1 MIRLLTS
8 IFGGGL
14 AEQLRLAYQA
24 RLNAQTDSEKLAV
37 EREIARLEGISAERA
52 RSSGFWEIR
61 LVAFVAGFA
70 ASAHFLLVAFV
81 SAFPMTGWT
90 VHALPAPMNEYQGSI
105 ILSLF
110 GIAAI
115 GRVLK

>member
-14 AEQLRLAYQA
+14 AEQLRRAYQA
-24 RLNAQTDSEKLAV
+24 KLDAKNDGQRIEA
-37 EREIARLEGISAERA
+37 EREVARLEAISAERA

-70 ASAHFLLVAFV
+70 AAAHFALVAFV
-81 SAFPMTGWT
+81 SAFPAVGWT
-90 VHALPAPMNEYQGSI
+90 VHALPAPMDSYEGSI

-110 GIAAI
+110 GIAAL
-115 GRVLK
+115 GRVLR

>member
-14 AEQLRLAYQA
+14 AEQLRRAYEA
-24 RLNAQTDSEKLAV
+24 KLAAQGADAKLEA
-37 EREIARLEGISAERA
+37 EREYARLEGISAERA

-81 SAFPMTGWT
+81 SAFPMVGWT

>member
-61 LVAFVAGFA
+61 LVAFVAAFPA
-70 ASAHFLLVAFV
+70 AAHAGAIAFV
-81 SAFPMTGWT
+81 STFPSIGWT
-90 VHALPAPMNEYQGSI
+90 VQAMPPVYADMQLKI